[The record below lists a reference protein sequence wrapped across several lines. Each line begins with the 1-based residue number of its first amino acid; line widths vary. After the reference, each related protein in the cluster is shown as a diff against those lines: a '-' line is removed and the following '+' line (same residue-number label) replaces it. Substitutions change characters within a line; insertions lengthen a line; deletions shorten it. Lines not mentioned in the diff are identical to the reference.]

1 MTHGKQSKMR
11 AKLPG
16 VNSVRRV
23 LADGSVSY
31 YYYHRDTGTR
41 LDGNPGSAEFIA
53 SYAEAEKKRLER
65 HVGLCA
71 GLIRAYLTS
80 PDFVNL
86 LAPSTQ
92 KEYRRL
98 LTAIEAKFGTVPI
111 AAMADPRFAGDALEW
126 RDEIATMK
134 PREADNRMIVFGRL
148 LSWGKKRHKISA
160 NVLEGYER
168 VYRTDRSDKRLPE
181 QIAVMHK
188 VARPEFWPMFL
199 AGLYTGLRQGDLR
212 KLPWSAY
219 DGQAIT
225 WSITKR
231 RKGSAGVKVRIPCT
245 KALRS
250 LLESLPRR
258 GPLIFTTTTGRAW
271 QKRYIA
277 RQFEAARAKAAN
289 ALPEVAELHFHDLRG
304 TAITM
309 LAEAGATVPE
319 IAAIT
324 GHSYRSVTSILE
336 RYLPRTKHLA
346 EMAIFKLENS
356 GRTDFANRLQTASSA
371 VRKRDAK

>member
-1 MTHGKQSKMR
+1 MR
-11 AKLPG
+11 AKFPG
-16 VNSVRRV
+16 INIVRKV
-23 LADGSVSY
+23 LADGSVRY

-126 RDEIATMK
+126 RDEIATTK

-168 VYRTDRSDKRLPE
+168 IYRTDRSDKIWLPE
-181 QIAVMHK
+181 HIAAMQQ
-188 VARPEFWPMFL
+188 VANPELWPVFL
-199 AGLYTGLRQGDLR
+199 GGLYTGLRQGDLR

-225 WSITKR
+225 WNITKR
-231 RKGSAGVKVRIPCT
+231 RKGSAGVKLRIPCT
-245 KALRS
+245 NALRS
-250 LLESLPRR
+250 LLDSLPRR

-271 QKRYIA
+271 QKRYLA
-277 RQFEAARAKAAN
+277 RQFEVARARAGEG
-289 ALPEVAELHFHDLRG
+289 LPEIADLHFHDLRG

-324 GHSYRSVTSILE
+324 GHSYRTITSILE

-346 EMAIFKLENS
+346 EMAIAKLENS
-356 GRTDFANRLQTASSA
+356 GRTDFANRLQTGPSA
-371 VRKRDAK
+371 AKKGEAK